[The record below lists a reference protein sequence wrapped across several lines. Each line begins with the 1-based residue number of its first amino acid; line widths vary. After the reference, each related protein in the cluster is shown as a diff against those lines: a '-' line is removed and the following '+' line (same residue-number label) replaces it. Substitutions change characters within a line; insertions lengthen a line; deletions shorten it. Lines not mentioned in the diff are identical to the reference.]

1 MLSHRFLGVRAEW
14 LKTGN
19 GYRTEHDEELALQQS
34 VEVEWLGDDWGLMAD
49 LYHRIRQNCLLPN
62 LSPSVRALFWE
73 AHRRLGASSLVDGDE
88 DGLYKIAQWIDVW
101 VQEPTHW
108 YDSPNVTEPQILN
121 YYVSALNALALLG
134 SMATRANVP
143 AILPMPKEQE

>member
-1 MLSHRFLGVRAEW
+1 MARRRLGIDGRSISSNSTELPATELVPIGEGAFL
-14 LKTGN
+14 
-19 GYRTEHDEELALQQS
+19 
-34 VEVEWLGDDWGLMAD
+34 
-49 LYHRIRQNCLLPN
+49 
-62 LSPSVRALFWE
+62 E